1 MVGNRLQRL
10 SALMTC
16 ASLVAVGA
24 CSGRNGDANRG
35 DSANTATASG
45 DVARDTAAAATNP
58 AAGAAGTTSPSG
70 SAGSSAM
77 TITGGD
83 PEIIQVMATVD
94 QGEIADGQMAQRMAH
109 NSQVK
114 SFARELVTDHTK
126 SLSQDKAL
134 AKAGNVQL
142 MSSTGT
148 SGSGA
153 SGSASSTGTSGTTGK
168 ADSANK
174 SGAAS
179 SAGTSGTSGQ
189 MSNVAMQLQ
198 TMHQQ
203 TAERLRGMQGAAFD
217 TAFINAQVMGH
228 QQVLQLLQSSGTQTQ
243 NTKLS
248 THIAT
253 ATKDVQEHLDRAQ
266 KIQSSLASGGSGMGD
281 STSKSKT
288 GADTGRK
295 SK

>member
-1 MVGNRLQRL
+1 MVGNRLHRL

-58 AAGAAGTTSPSG
+58 AGGAAGTTSPSS

-94 QGEIADGQMAQRMAH
+94 QGEIADGQMGQKMAK

-114 SFARELVTDHTK
+114 AYARELVAAHTK

-134 AKAGNVQL
+134 AKAANVQL

-148 SGSGA
+148 
-153 SGSASSTGTSGTTGK
+153 TGTTGK

-174 SGAAS
+174 TDTAS
-179 SAGTSGTSGQ
+179 SAATSGTSGQ
-189 MSNVAMQLQ
+189 MSPVAMQLQ

-203 TAERLRGMQGAAFD
+203 TAERLRGLEGAAFD

-228 QQVLQLLQSSGTQTQ
+228 QQALQLFQSSGTTTQ

-248 THIAT
+248 THLAT
-253 ATKDVQEHLDRAQ
+253 ATKEVQDHLDRAQ
-266 KIQSSLASGGSGMGD
+266 KIQQTLASGGTGD

-288 GADTGRK
+288 GSDTGRTGN
-295 SK
+295 

>member
-1 MVGNRLQRL
+1 MVGNRLHKL

-35 DSANTATASG
+35 DSATTATASG

-58 AAGAAGTTSPSG
+58 AAGAAGTMSPSS
-70 SAGSSAM
+70 SAGASTM

-94 QGEIADGQMAQRMAH
+94 QGEIADGQMGQKMAKS
-109 NSQVK
+109 SQVK
-114 SFARELVTDHTK
+114 AYARELVTDHSK

-134 AKAGNVQL
+134 AKAANVQL

-148 SGSGA
+148 
-153 SGSASSTGTSGTTGK
+153 TGTTSN

-174 SGAAS
+174 AGAAS
-179 SAGTSGTSGQ
+179 SAGTSGASGQ
-189 MSNVAMQLQ
+189 MSPVAMQLQ

-203 TAERLRGMQGAAFD
+203 TAERLRGLQGAAFD

-228 QQVLQLLQSSGTQTQ
+228 QQVLQLLQSSGTVTQ

-266 KIQSSLASGGSGMGD
+266 KIQSSLASGGSGMAD

-288 GADTGRK
+288 KSDTARK
-295 SK
+295 GN

>member
-1 MVGNRLQRL
+1 MVGNRWHRL

-24 CSGRNGDANRG
+24 CSGRNGDANRA
-35 DSANTATASG
+35 DSATTATAGG

-58 AAGAAGTTSPSG
+58 AGTMSPSS
-70 SAGSSAM
+70 SAGSSVM

-94 QGEIADGQMAQRMAH
+94 QGEVADGQMGQKMAR

-114 SFARELVTDHTK
+114 AYARELVAAHTK

-134 AKAGNVQL
+134 AKAANVQL
-142 MSSTGT
+142 M
-148 SGSGA
+148 
-153 SGSASSTGTSGTTGK
+153 SSTGTSGTTGK
-168 ADSANK
+168 ADSAAT
-174 SGAAS
+174 SGA
-179 SAGTSGTSGQ
+179 SGQ
-189 MSNVAMQLQ
+189 MSPVATQLQ

-203 TAERLRGMQGAAFD
+203 TAERLRGLQGAAFD

-228 QQVLQLLQSSGTQTQ
+228 QQALQLFQSSGTTTQ

-248 THIAT
+248 THLAT
-253 ATKDVQEHLDRAQ
+253 ATKEVQDHLDRAQ
-266 KIQSSLASGGSGMGD
+266 KIQQSLASGGTGMGD

-288 GADTGRK
+288 GSDTGRK
-295 SK
+295 GN

>member
-1 MVGNRLQRL
+1 
-10 SALMTC
+10 MTC
-16 ASLVAVGA
+16 ALLVAVGA
-24 CSGRNGDANRG
+24 CSGRNDANK
-35 DSANTATASG
+35 DSATSATATG

-58 AAGAAGTTSPSG
+58 AAGTAATPSPSSSAGT
-70 SAGSSAM
+70 SAM

-94 QGEIADGQMAQRMAH
+94 QGEVADGQMAQRMAR

-114 SFARELVTDHTK
+114 AFARELVAAHTK
-126 SLSQDKAL
+126 SLTQDKAL
-134 AKAGNVQL
+134 AKAANVQL

-148 SGSGA
+148 
-153 SGSASSTGTSGTTGK
+153 TGTTGK
-168 ADSANK
+168 ADSAK
-174 SGAAS
+174 PADTAS
-179 SAGTSGTSGQ
+179 SAGTSGASGQ

-203 TAERLRGMQGAAFD
+203 TAERLRGLQGAAFD

-228 QQVLQLLQSSGTQTQ
+228 QQVLQLFQSSGTQTQ

-248 THIAT
+248 THLAS
-253 ATKDVQEHLDRAQ
+253 ATKEVQDHLDRAQ
-266 KIQSSLASGGSGMGD
+266 KIQQSLASGGTGD

-288 GADTGRK
+288 GSDTGRK
-295 SK
+295 GN

>member
-1 MVGNRLQRL
+1 MVGNRLQKL

-24 CSGRNGDANRG
+24 CSGRNGDANR
-35 DSANTATASG
+35 DSATTATASG

-94 QGEIADGQMAQRMAH
+94 QGEIADGQMAQKMARS
-109 NSQVK
+109 SQVK
-114 SFARELVTDHTK
+114 AYARELVSAHTK
-126 SLSQDKAL
+126 SLAQDKAL
-134 AKAGNVQL
+134 AKAENVQL

-148 SGSGA
+148 SGTGA
-153 SGSASSTGTSGTTGK
+153 SGSASSTGTTGTTGK

-174 SGAAS
+174 AGTPS
-179 SAGTSGTSGQ
+179 SAGTSGASGQ
-189 MSNVAMQLQ
+189 MSPVATQLQ

-203 TAERLRGMQGAAFD
+203 TAERLRGLQGAAFD

-228 QQVLQLLQSSGTQTQ
+228 QQALQLFQSSGTTTQ

-248 THIAT
+248 THLAT
-253 ATKDVQEHLDRAQ
+253 ATKEVQNHLDRAQ
-266 KIQSSLASGGSGMGD
+266 KIQQSLASGGTGMGD
-281 STSKSKT
+281 SASKSKT
-288 GADTGRK
+288 GSDTGRK
-295 SK
+295 GN

>member
-1 MVGNRLQRL
+1 MVGNGWHRL

-58 AAGAAGTTSPSG
+58 AGGAAGTTSPSS

-94 QGEIADGQMAQRMAH
+94 QGEIADGQMGQKMAKS
-109 NSQVK
+109 SQVK
-114 SFARELVTDHTK
+114 AYARELVAAHTK

-134 AKAGNVQL
+134 AKAENVQL

-148 SGSGA
+148 
-153 SGSASSTGTSGTTGK
+153 TGTTGK
-168 ADSANK
+168 ADTASK
-174 SGAAS
+174 TGA
-179 SAGTSGTSGQ
+179 SGQ
-189 MSNVAMQLQ
+189 MSPVATQLQ

-203 TAERLRGMQGAAFD
+203 TAERLRGLQGAAFD

-228 QQVLQLLQSSGTQTQ
+228 QQALQLLQSSGTVTQ

-253 ATKDVQEHLDRAQ
+253 ATKEVQDHLDRAQ
-266 KIQSSLASGGSGMGD
+266 KIQQSLASGGTGMGD

-288 GADTGRK
+288 GSDTGRK
-295 SK
+295 GN

>member
-1 MVGNRLQRL
+1 MVGNRIQRL

-58 AAGAAGTTSPSG
+58 AGGAAGTTSPSG

-94 QGEIADGQMAQRMAH
+94 QGEIADGQMAQKMAR

-114 SFARELVTDHTK
+114 AFARELVSAHTK

-134 AKAGNVQL
+134 AKATGVQL

-148 SGSGA
+148 
-153 SGSASSTGTSGTTGK
+153 TGTTGK
-168 ADSANK
+168 ADSAK
-174 SGAAS
+174 KADTAS
-179 SAGTSGTSGQ
+179 SAATSGASSQ
-189 MSNVAMQLQ
+189 MSPVATQLQ

-203 TAERLRGMQGAAFD
+203 TAERLRGLQGAAFD

-228 QQVLQLLQSSGTQTQ
+228 QQALQLLQSSGTVTQ

-253 ATKDVQEHLDRAQ
+253 ATKEVQDHLDRAQ
-266 KIQSSLASGGSGMGD
+266 KIQQSLASGGTGMGD

-288 GADTGRK
+288 GSDTGRK
-295 SK
+295 GN

>member
-1 MVGNRLQRL
+1 MVGDRWQRL

-24 CSGRNGDANRG
+24 CSGRNGDASR
-35 DSANTATASG
+35 DSATSATASG

-58 AAGAAGTTSPSG
+58 AAGTAATASPSS
-70 SAGSSAM
+70 SAGASTM
-77 TITGGD
+77 TMTGGD

-94 QGEIADGQMAQRMAH
+94 QGEVAAGQMAQKMARS
-109 NSQVK
+109 SQVK
-114 SFARELVTDHTK
+114 AFARELVAAHTK
-126 SLSQDKAL
+126 SLTQDKAL
-134 AKAGNVQL
+134 AKAANVQL

-148 SGSGA
+148 SG
-153 SGSASSTGTSGTTGK
+153 TTAK

-174 SGAAS
+174 AGAPS
-179 SAGTSGTSGQ
+179 Q

-203 TAERLRGMQGAAFD
+203 TAERLRGLQGAAFD

-228 QQVLQLLQSSGTQTQ
+228 QQVLQLLQSSGTVTQ

-253 ATKDVQEHLDRAQ
+253 ATKEVQDHLDRAQ
-266 KIQSSLASGGSGMGD
+266 KIQQSLASGGTGMGD

-288 GADTGRK
+288 ASDTGRK
-295 SK
+295 PN